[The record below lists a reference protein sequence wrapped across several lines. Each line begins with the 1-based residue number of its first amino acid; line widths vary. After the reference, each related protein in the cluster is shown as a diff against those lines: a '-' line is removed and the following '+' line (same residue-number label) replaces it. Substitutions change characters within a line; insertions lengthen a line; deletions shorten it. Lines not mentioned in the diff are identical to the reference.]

1 MAVKRCSR
9 DAHLEEKC
17 QIRDQMADTSYH
29 CYLKGVPSDH
39 HPSHPLCRP
48 LPSQA
53 LRGVRGDLLPGE
65 GGDQGV
71 RLLHPGA
78 GVPGGVQGRQ
88 GAGVRD
94 GDGGAVLRYR
104 GDAVF
109 PCSG

>member
-1 MAVKRCSR
+1 M
-9 DAHLEEKC
+9 
-17 QIRDQMADTSYH
+17 
-29 CYLKGVPSDH
+29 KGVPSDH
-39 HPSHPLCRP
+39 HPSHRLCRP

-53 LRGVRGDLLPGE
+53 VRGVRGVLLPGA

-78 GVPGGVQGRQ
+78 GVQGGMQGRQ

-104 GDAVF
+104 GDALLHS
-109 PCSG
+109 SG